1 MGLRDAILDAVSSAV
16 TSVGDIAEDLT
27 YVTKTNAKYDIY
39 SGKKEATETS
49 YSLKAIVSIVGE
61 KVNQGEITSGNT
73 GGLSLVFASKGLE
86 FTPKTNDIII
96 RNSERYAINK
106 IDTDPAN
113 ASYTLEIRRAG

>member
-16 TSVGDIAEDLT
+16 TAVGDIAEDLT

-39 SGKKEATETS
+39 SGKKEATETQ
-49 YSLKAIVSIVGE
+49 YSLKAIVSVVSKKGN
-61 KVNQGEITSGNT
+61 KGEITSGNT
-73 GGLSLVFASKGLE
+73 GGLSLVFASKGLA

-96 RNSERYAINK
+96 RSSERYAISK
-106 IDTDPAN
+106 IDTDPVN